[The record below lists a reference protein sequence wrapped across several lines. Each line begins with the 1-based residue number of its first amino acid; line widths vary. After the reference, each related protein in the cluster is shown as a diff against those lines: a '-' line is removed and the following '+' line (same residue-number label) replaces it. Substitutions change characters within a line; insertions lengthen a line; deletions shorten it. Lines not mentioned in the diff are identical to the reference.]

1 LPSLLLL
8 EAVQARNSLAAP
20 GRRSGALSREQLLH
34 TGSALFI
41 EKAACLFKPLRCDVV
56 AGSQYYIFRVGQ
68 LFCSRVENRIRCV
81 RTPLIVASAFRHHLS
96 CV

>member
-1 LPSLLLL
+1 MVEEDDVRHPG
-8 EAVQARNSLAAP
+8 AVTPIAFNTRH
-20 GRRSGALSREQLLH
+20 SGALSREQLLH

-56 AGSQYYIFRVGQ
+56 AGCQYYLFGVGQ
-68 LFCSRVENRIRCV
+68 LFRSRVENRIRCM
-81 RTPLIVASAFRHHLS
+81 RTPFIVASAFRHHLS